1 MLTSPPVEDRSS
13 IEPFP
18 QQQLP
23 EIGAQAVGADQAKEL
38 ISVPLR
44 QRHESE
50 EVGTVNVWTER
61 QEYLI

>member
-1 MLTSPPVEDRSS
+1 MLTPLAAEDHSS

-38 ISVPLR
+38 ISVLLR

-50 EVGTVNVWTER
+50 KVGTVNVWTER